1 MKNLLK
7 TAFYKIL
14 KKCQENKFLNTIIQF
29 MYLNVLSKFY
39 GKPQVNVNFNN
50 KKIRIAF
57 ICDEM
62 TWCDFNDYCNAVF
75 LHPKIWHKQIEIF
88 KPEILFCE
96 SAWRGI
102 DKYKSCWRGRIYK
115 NKKILF
121 ENRKELISI
130 LDYCKK
136 QGIITIFWNKED
148 PIYFNHLVYD
158 FTDTALLFDYIFTT
172 AKECIDLYKAYGHKN
187 VYLLP
192 FGVNTKMFYPQKNNQ
207 KKKTVLFAGSWYAEH
222 NDRCIALE
230 RMFDYVLDNG
240 MYLDIYDRQFNSS
253 EEKFK
258 FPQKYNKYI
267 KPPVPFSEIPDLTRK
282 YSMCINVNTVSNS
295 ETMFSRRI
303 LQLLACGVKVLTNYS
318 KSMDSFFE
326 EDIKITKIDNYM
338 VEIFCDFNVIQKK
351 HSSLRRLNF
360 ILNTIGKKNNFTRGV

>member
-75 LHPKIWHKQIEIF
+75 LHPQIWHKQIEIF

-258 FPQKYNKYI
+258 FPEKYNKYI
-267 KPPVPFSEIPDLTRK
+267 KPPVPFSEIPDLTSK
-282 YSMCINVNTVSNS
+282 YSMCINVNTVIDS

-318 KSMDSFFE
+318 KSMDNFFE
-326 EDIKITKIDNYM
+326 RDIKFTKIDNYM
-338 VEIFCDFNVIQKK
+338 VEIFGDFNVIQKK
-351 HSSLRRLNF
+351 HSSLQRLNF
-360 ILNTIGKKNNFTRGV
+360 ILDIIGKKIK